1 MTKTLHDRRREVYY
15 SSQGHVGWHRGQTN
29 PTDRA
34 QHVMPKAEV
43 EIGIAEMIETLIPH
57 AQPLKLIVYM
67 QRYNA

>member
-1 MTKTLHDRRREVYY
+1 
-15 SSQGHVGWHRGQTN
+15 
-29 PTDRA
+29 
-34 QHVMPKAEV
+34 MPKAEV